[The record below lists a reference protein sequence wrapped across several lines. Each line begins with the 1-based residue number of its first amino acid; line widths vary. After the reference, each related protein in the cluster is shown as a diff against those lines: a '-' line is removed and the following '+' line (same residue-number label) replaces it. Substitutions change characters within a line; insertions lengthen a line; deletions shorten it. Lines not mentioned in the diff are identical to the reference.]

1 MNTMNDFKY
10 AVICVDD
17 DPYILQM
24 LGFQLEK
31 FVEKKTTVVE
41 FFTSPLE
48 AIDNIKL
55 LMHEKIEVIFV
66 IVDYQM
72 PGMNGAE
79 FIRTLKELFPDMK
92 FIMLSGQASAIHVDD
107 LVNDN
112 MLESFVSK
120 PWDEKELS
128 AIVDDI
134 FKKKNTLK

>member
-1 MNTMNDFKY
+1 MNDLKY

-31 FVEKKTTVVE
+31 FIEKKTTVVE
-41 FFTSPLE
+41 FFTNPLE
-48 AIDNIKL
+48 AIDNIKE
-55 LMHEKIEVIFV
+55 LMAEKIEVIFV

-72 PGMNGAE
+72 PEMNGAE
-79 FIRTLKELFPDMK
+79 FIRTLKDLFPDMK

-112 MLESFVSK
+112 LLESFVSK
-120 PWDEKELS
+120 PWNEKELY
-128 AIVDDI
+128 AIIDDI
-134 FKKKNTLK
+134 FKRKYTLK